1 MDFFEELGCTSV
13 GFNIEEQEGIN
24 QERQAVT
31 EHQAEMFWRQLM
43 KRRLRGSPL
52 RVRELDRLF
61 QYLAQRRTNQ
71 PDDLSKKFDPIPTV
85 AYNGDTVI
93 LSPEL
98 LGMQSAKHHDFII
111 GNVLEQLLP
120 DMIGRLND
128 ISYAR
133 EFARGLNGC
142 QRGCPIFSF
151 CRGAQAGNRY
161 FETGSFATVETA
173 YCRNTRQAL
182 VKALRATIKE
192 EPS

>member
-52 RVRELDRLF
+52 RVRELDRPF

-98 LGMQSAKHHDFII
+98 LGMQSAKHHDFHY
-111 GNVLEQLLP
+111 
-120 DMIGRLND
+120 R
-128 ISYAR
+128 
-133 EFARGLNGC
+133 
-142 QRGCPIFSF
+142 QRT
-151 CRGAQAGNRY
+151 R
-161 FETGSFATVETA
+161 ATVA
-173 YCRNTRQAL
+173 GHDRQAQ
-182 VKALRATIKE
+182 
-192 EPS
+192 